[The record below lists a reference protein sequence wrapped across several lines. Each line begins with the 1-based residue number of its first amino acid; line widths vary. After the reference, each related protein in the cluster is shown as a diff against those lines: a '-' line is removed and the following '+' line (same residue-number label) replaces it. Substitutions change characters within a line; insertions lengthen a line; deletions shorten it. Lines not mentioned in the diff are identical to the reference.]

1 MFAETPNDTP
11 TFEWVP
17 DGDTSMGEEAA
28 ELATHYG
35 LTPDPWQEHVLK
47 SWLRTDENDRWV
59 SGRVGLAIPRQQGKN
74 AILEIVQ
81 LYMLTV
87 LGLRILAT
95 AHEVKTARKAF
106 LRLASFFENER
117 EYPELYNAS
126 KSVRKANGQ
135 EAIELHNP
143 ECPVSGPNRCSC
155 KGGASIEFI
164 ARSKNSGR
172 GFTVD
177 VLMCDEAQEFPED
190 AQAALLPTISAAP
203 SGDPMQIM
211 TGTPPGPKDNGE
223 VFSRMHSI
231 AHEQIDPRLAWCEW
245 AAVGEVDTSERELWE
260 RINPALG
267 RRLVM
272 GTLEDEFNSM
282 SRELFARERL
292 GMWASENELSVIP
305 SSDWDACMV
314 DAAPEGDITAIGIDM
329 NPERTTVAISVAI
342 RTDAGVHVE
351 LARIEAP
358 ESSIELVN
366 WIATRAK
373 RRVPVVMDAYSPAR
387 SLEPGLKQKKVKTFA
402 LSGNELMQACGG
414 FYDAVILDS
423 SVTHIGQDQLTDSI
437 MGAKRHAIGDAGGW
451 KWSRKR
457 LDSDLPPIM
466 AVTCAWFGAEKFARI
481 VPTNNQKGRV
491 LIG

>member
-17 DGDTSMGEEAA
+17 DGDTSMGEEAV
-28 ELATHYG
+28 ELAAHYG
-35 LTPDPWQEHVLK
+35 LTPDPWQERVIK
-47 SWLRTDENDRWV
+47 AWLRTGADGKWV
-59 SGRVGLAIPRQQGKN
+59 SGRVGCAIPRQQGKN
-74 AILEIVQ
+74 AILEVVQ

-95 AHEVKTARKAF
+95 AHEVKTSRKAF

-117 EYPELYNAS
+117 QYPELAELV
-126 KSVRKANGQ
+126 KSIRKANGQ
-135 EAIELHNP
+135 EAILLN
-143 ECPVSGPNRCSC
+143 N
-155 KGGASIEFI
+155 GGSIEFI

-177 VLMCDEAQEFPED
+177 VLVCDESQEFPEE

-203 SGDPMQIM
+203 SGDPIQIM
-211 TGTPPGPKDNGE
+211 VGTPPGPKDNGE
-223 VFSRMHSI
+223 VFARMHAI
-231 AHEQIDPRLAWCEW
+231 AHEQIDPRLSWVEW
-245 AAVGEVDTSERELWE
+245 AAVGEIDTADRDLWL

-267 RRLVM
+267 RRLVLN
-272 GTLEDEFNSM
+272 TLVDEFGSM
-282 SRELFARERL
+282 SREMFARERL
-292 GMWASENELSVIP
+292 GMWTSENELSVIP

-314 DAAPEGDITAIGIDM
+314 DAAPEGAITAIGIDM

-414 FYDAVILDS
+414 FYDAVILDG

>member
-1 MFAETPNDTP
+1 MEVSGNDVP

-17 DGDTSMGEEAA
+17 DGDASMGEEAA

-106 LRLASFFENER
+106 LRLASFFENDR
-117 EYPELYNAS
+117 QYPELAEMVQS
-126 KSVRKANGQ
+126 IRKANGQ
-135 EAIELHNP
+135 EAIVLKN
-143 ECPVSGPNRCSC
+143 
-155 KGGASIEFI
+155 GGTIEFI

-177 VLMCDEAQEFPED
+177 VLICDEAQEFPED

-292 GMWASENELSVIP
+292 GMWSSDRELSVIP
-305 SSDWDACMV
+305 QSDWEECRV
-314 DAAPEGDITAIGIDM
+314 DAAPDGQITEIGRASCR
-329 NPERTTVAISVAI
+329 ERV
-342 RTDAGVHVE
+342 
-351 LARIEAP
+351 
-358 ESSIELVN
+358 
-366 WIATRAK
+366 
-373 RRVPVVMDAYSPAR
+373 
-387 SLEPGLKQKKVKTFA
+387 
-402 LSGNELMQACGG
+402 
-414 FYDAVILDS
+414 
-423 SVTHIGQDQLTDSI
+423 
-437 MGAKRHAIGDAGGW
+437 
-451 KWSRKR
+451 
-457 LDSDLPPIM
+457 
-466 AVTCAWFGAEKFARI
+466 
-481 VPTNNQKGRV
+481 
-491 LIG
+491 

>member
-1 MFAETPNDTP
+1 MEVSGNDVP

-17 DGDTSMGEEAA
+17 DGDASMGEEAA

-47 SWLRTDENDRWV
+47 SWLRTDENDRWA
-59 SGRVGLAIPRQQGKN
+59 SGRVGLAVPRQQGKN

-106 LRLASFFENER
+106 LRLASFFENDR
-117 EYPELYNAS
+117 QYPELAEMVQS
-126 KSVRKANGQ
+126 IRKANGQ
-135 EAIELHNP
+135 EAIVLKN
-143 ECPVSGPNRCSC
+143 
-155 KGGASIEFI
+155 GGTIEFI

-177 VLMCDEAQEFPED
+177 VLICDEAQEFPED

-245 AAVGEVDTSERELWE
+245 AAVGEVDTSDRELWG

-292 GMWASENELSVIP
+292 GMWSSDRELSVIP
-305 SSDWDACMV
+305 QADWDACLV
-314 DAAPEGDITAIGIDM
+314 DEAPDGQITAIGLDM
-329 NPERTTVAISVAI
+329 NPERTSVVVAVAVK
-342 RTDAGVHVE
+342 TEAGTHVE
-351 LARIEAP
+351 LARVDEP
-358 ESSIELVN
+358 DSTIELVN
-366 WIATRAK
+366 WVSQRAK
-373 RRVPVVMDAYSPAR
+373 RRVPVVMDSYSPAR
-387 SLEPGLKQKKVKTFA
+387 SLEPGLKQKKASTFA

-414 FYDAVILDS
+414 FYDAVTQDRTVS
-423 SVTHIGQDQLTDSI
+423 HIGQEQLDASLA
-437 MGAKRHAIGDAGGW
+437 GAKRQSIGDAGGW
-451 KWSRKR
+451 KWSRKQ
-457 LDSDLPPIM
+457 LDSDLVPLM
-466 AVTCAWFGAEKFARI
+466 AVTCAWFGAEKFAKPPRSS
-481 VPTNNQKGRV
+481 VQKGRV
-491 LIG
+491 LLG

>member
-11 TFEWVP
+11 TFKWVP

-35 LTPDPWQEHVLK
+35 LTPDPWQEYVLK
-47 SWLRTDENDRWV
+47 SWLRTNEDDRWV

-74 AILEIVQ
+74 AVLEIVQ

-106 LRLASFFENER
+106 LRLASFFENDR
-117 EYPELYNAS
+117 QYPELAEMVQS
-126 KSVRKANGQ
+126 IRKANGQ
-135 EAIELHNP
+135 EAIVLN
-143 ECPVSGPNRCSC
+143 N
-155 KGGASIEFI
+155 GGTIEFI

-203 SGDPMQIM
+203 SGDPIQIM

-292 GMWASENELSVIP
+292 GMWASESQLSVIP
-305 SSDWDACMV
+305 ASDWRSCLV
-314 DAAPEGDITAIGIDM
+314 DEAPAGQITAIGLDM
-329 NPERTTVAISVAI
+329 NPERTALVVAVSVK
-342 RTDAGVHVE
+342 TDTGTH
-351 LARIEAP
+351 
-358 ESSIELVN
+358 IELVRDDEPGSTVELVS
-366 WIATRAK
+366 WIARRAG

-387 SLEPGLKQKKVKTFA
+387 SLEPSLKQARVKTFA

-414 FYDAVILDS
+414 FYDAVTVDS
-423 SVTHIGQDQLTDSI
+423 SVTHIGQEQLDSSLA
-437 MGAKRHAIGDAGGW
+437 GVRRQRIGDAGGW
-451 KWSRKR
+451 KWSRKA
-457 LDSDLPPIM
+457 LDSNLTPIM
-466 AVTCAWFGAEKFARI
+466 AVTCAWFGAEKFVRHAQKNK
-481 VPTNNQKGRV
+481 PKGRLV
-491 LIG
+491 FV

>member
-1 MFAETPNDTP
+1 MEVSGNDVP
-11 TFEWVP
+11 TFQWVP
-17 DGDTSMGEEAA
+17 DGDPTMGEEAA

-106 LRLASFFENER
+106 LRLASFFENDR
-117 EYPELYNAS
+117 QYPELAEMVQS
-126 KSVRKANGQ
+126 IRKANGQ
-135 EAIELHNP
+135 EAIVLKN
-143 ECPVSGPNRCSC
+143 
-155 KGGASIEFI
+155 GGTIEFI

-177 VLMCDEAQEFPED
+177 VLICDEAQEFPED

-292 GMWASENELSVIP
+292 GMWSSDTELSVIP
-305 SSDWDACMV
+305 QAAWDECEV
-314 DAAPEGDITAIGIDM
+314 DSAPEGAITAIGLDM
-329 NPERTTVAISVAI
+329 NPERTTVAVAVAVK
-342 RTDAGVHVE
+342 TGAGTHVE
-351 LARIEAP
+351 LARIDEP
-358 ESSIELVN
+358 DSTIELVN
-366 WIATRAK
+366 WISQRAR
-373 RRVPVVMDAYSPAR
+373 RRVPVVVDAYSPAR
-387 SLEPGLKQKKVKTFA
+387 SLEPGLKQKKARTFA

-414 FYDAVILDS
+414 FYDAVTQDGV
-423 SVTHIGQDQLTDSI
+423 VTHAGQEHLTASL
-437 MGAKRHAIGDAGGW
+437 MSAKRQSIGDAGGW
-451 KWSRKR
+451 KWSRKA
-457 LDSDLPPIM
+457 LDSDLTPLM
-466 AVTCAWFGAEKFARI
+466 AVTCAWFGAEKFARP
-481 VPTNNQKGRV
+481 VSANDQKGRV